1 MYFPILGESE
11 KLLPLC
17 LVGVG
22 RQENQETIVR
32 QEGFPFHQLI
42 FVTHGAGLLE
52 YEEKAIPLQQ
62 GDFWFIRRNTP
73 HCYSAAEEPFT
84 TRWVCFDGMGAD
96 GMLDYFS
103 LQSVIQFSPRRF
115 SLLRQQHQ
123 ALLEAAAHNA
133 SAPLLS
139 ALLYRFLMDTFEE
152 GNAAMANE
160 LEPLRTWI
168 CEHYTMDLS
177 LDDMAQQAKMS
188 KYALCRV
195 FRREYGTTPFSFLL
209 SVRLQKAKEF
219 LVGRKDLTVRE
230 ISALVG
236 FHDPVYFGRIFRQ
249 REGTTPL
256 CFRKNFG

>member
-1 MYFPILGESE
+1 
-11 KLLPLC
+11 
-17 LVGVG
+17 
-22 RQENQETIVR
+22 
-32 QEGFPFHQLI
+32 
-42 FVTHGAGLLE
+42 
-52 YEEKAIPLQQ
+52 
-62 GDFWFIRRNTP
+62 
-73 HCYSAAEEPFT
+73 
-84 TRWVCFDGMGAD
+84 
-96 GMLDYFS
+96 
-103 LQSVIQFSPRRF
+103 
-115 SLLRQQHQ
+115 
-123 ALLEAAAHNA
+123 
-133 SAPLLS
+133 
-139 ALLYRFLMDTFEE
+139 
-152 GNAAMANE
+152 MANE